1 MVRPILIFCVALLCF
16 SVTSAVP
23 IREELKVEGGTLH
36 YRVFGKGKPVV
47 IVGGIAGAASDYLLP
62 VAQEL
67 GKNYRAIL
75 VNLRGTGKST
85 VATVDT
91 ANINVRLIL
100 NDLESLRSTLKLS
113 KWTVLGHSVGGIL
126 AMAYAVQFPA
136 QTQALVLV
144 SSGGINLDYL
154 NFFSPNVYARL
165 TKEDSLRIDRTM
177 SRLGGDRQGALTE
190 EFQIKLAGF
199 VADRKYLATA
209 TSWFPKEAYSPE
221 VAQVMWRSL
230 FRANYDFGES
240 LKKFKRPVLQ
250 IQGEQD
256 PVDKRTAVQIHETL
270 KHSKVVY
277 LKNCGHFPWL
287 EQGDEFHKAVTEF
300 LKSVK

>member
-1 MVRPILIFCVALLCF
+1 MLFF
-16 SVTSAVP
+16 SFTSAAP
-23 IREELKVEGGTLH
+23 LREELKTEGGTLH
-36 YRVFGKGKPVV
+36 YQIFGKGKPVL
-47 IVGGIAGAASDYLLP
+47 IVGGIAGAASDYLLS
-62 VAQEL
+62 VAREL
-67 GKNYRAIL
+67 GKTHRVIL
-75 VNLRGTGKST
+75 VDIRGTGKSK
-85 VATVDT
+85 VASVDT
-91 ANINVRLIL
+91 AIISVRLIL
-100 NDLESLRSTLKLS
+100 NDLERLRSTLKLS

-126 AMAYAVQFPA
+126 AMAYAVRFPV

-165 TKEDSLRIDRTM
+165 TKEDSLRIDQAM
-177 SRLGGDRQGALTE
+177 SRLSRDRQAALTE
-190 EFQIKLAGF
+190 EFQVKLASY

-230 FRANYDFGES
+230 FRSNYDFREP

-256 PVDKRTAVQIHETL
+256 PVDKRTAVEIHETL

-287 EQGDEFHKAVTEF
+287 EQREGFYKALKRFLKAVR
-300 LKSVK
+300 

>member
-1 MVRPILIFCVALLCF
+1 MVRPIFIFCVALLCF

-36 YRVFGKGKPVV
+36 HRVFGKGKPVV
-47 IVGGIAGAASDYLLP
+47 IVGGIPGAASDYLLP
-62 VAQEL
+62 LAQEL
-67 GKNYRAIL
+67 GKTHSVIL
-75 VNLRGTGKST
+75 VDLRGAGKSKI
-85 VATVDT
+85 ATVDT
-91 ANINVRLIL
+91 AYINIRLIL
-100 NDLESLRSTLKLS
+100 NDLESIRSSLKLS
-113 KWTVLGHSVGGIL
+113 KWTVLGHSLGGII
-126 AMAYAVQFPA
+126 AMAYAVNYPA
-136 QTQALVLV
+136 QTQSLVLV

-154 NFFSPNVYARL
+154 NFFSPNIYAHL
-165 TKEDSLRIDRTM
+165 TKEDSLRIERAM
-177 SRLGGDRQGALTE
+177 SRMGSDRQGALTE
-190 EFQIKLAGF
+190 EFRVKLAGF
-199 VADRKYLATA
+199 VADRKYLDTV

-221 VAQVMWRSL
+221 VAQVVWRSL
-230 FRANYDFGES
+230 FRANYDFREP

-287 EQGDEFHKAVTEF
+287 EQGEGFYKALKGFLKAV
-300 LKSVK
+300 K